1 MEWETL
7 GRKKG
12 PIMSTASD
20 MTAAE
25 VEEVAAIR
33 RQRGFIGHPKAI
45 GTLSTMQMC
54 NSFANYTMS
63 SLLVFYLYLSVGEGG
78 LGFSQTEAAQLIS
91 LYSAVSILAGLVG
104 SYVAD
109 RILGPRAALRWSRI
123 IQAAAYV
130 LLALPLGV
138 ASYAASQVLLVVGA
152 MICGRS
158 LDALAGMV
166 YETGDERRDGAY
178 TILYTI
184 SNIGAAVPAIAG
196 AIAVAAGYHAAFA
209 VGAVAAVAGCV
220 AYVVTEKKFFGPIG
234 AKPDDPV
241 PAAQRNKFVTAL
253 VVAAIALI
261 GGLLATGT
269 VTISQFAS
277 TMSTAAIF
285 IPVVYLVY
293 IIKSKKTTREE
304 ASRIIGLIPMYV
316 CNCLAMLVWTQSTSI
331 VAIYI
336 EQNVDLNLFGM
347 ELSPASFQTL
357 PGVLAIIFGA
367 VFTALWAKLGS
378 KQPKT
383 PTKMGFGTILWGL
396 GPVFMCLPFMLFA
409 PGVKVSPMWIV
420 GFYALIILGE
430 AFTSPTG
437 YSAAN
442 LVAPAAFSTQMMTV
456 WSLSQSTGAGLST
469 LVSPLYA
476 EGSEIPYFLAI
487 GGITIVAG
495 LLVLFATKKLSAKMG
510 LDKA

>member
-1 MEWETL
+1 M
-7 GRKKG
+7 
-12 PIMSTASD
+12 
-20 MTAAE
+20 
-25 VEEVAAIR
+25 
-33 RQRGFIGHPKAI
+33 
-45 GTLSTMQMC
+45 
-54 NSFANYTMS
+54 
-63 SLLVFYLYLSVGEGG
+63 
-78 LGFSQTEAAQLIS
+78 
-91 LYSAVSILAGLVG
+91 
-104 SYVAD
+104 
-109 RILGPRAALRWSRI
+109 
-123 IQAAAYV
+123 
-130 LLALPLGV
+130 LLALLLGV

-253 VVAAIALI
+253 VAVVAAIALI

-277 TMSTAAIF
+277 AMSTAAIF

-293 IIKSKKTTREE
+293 IIRSKKTTREE
-304 ASRIIGLIPMYV
+304 VSRIIGLIPMYV
-316 CNCLAMLVWTQSTSI
+316 CNCLAMLVWTQFTSI

-347 ELSPASFQTL
+347 ELSPAFFQTL

-378 KQPKT
+378 KQPKS

-442 LVAPAAFSTQMMTV
+442 LVAPAAFSTQMMSV
-456 WSLSQSTGAGLST
+456 WSLSQSTGAGLSA
-469 LVSPLYA
+469 LVSSLYA

-495 LLVLFATKKLSAKMG
+495 LLVLLATKKLSAKMG
-510 LDKA
+510 FDNT

>member
-1 MEWETL
+1 M
-7 GRKKG
+7 
-12 PIMSTASD
+12 
-20 MTAAE
+20 
-25 VEEVAAIR
+25 
-33 RQRGFIGHPKAI
+33 
-45 GTLSTMQMC
+45 
-54 NSFANYTMS
+54 
-63 SLLVFYLYLSVGEGG
+63 LLV
-78 LGFSQTEAAQLIS
+78 
-91 LYSAVSILAGLVG
+91 
-104 SYVAD
+104 
-109 RILGPRAALRWSRI
+109 
-123 IQAAAYV
+123 
-130 LLALPLGV
+130 LLLGV

-196 AIAVAAGYHAAFA
+196 VIAVAAGYHAAFA

-253 VVAAIALI
+253 VVALVAVVAAIALI

-277 TMSTAAIF
+277 AMSTAAIF

-293 IIKSKKTTREE
+293 IIRSKKTTREE
-304 ASRIIGLIPMYV
+304 VSRIIGLIPMYV

-347 ELSPASFQTL
+347 ELSPAFFQTL
-357 PGVLAIIFGA
+357 SGVLAIIFGA

-378 KQPKT
+378 KQPKS

-409 PGVKVSPMWIV
+409 PGVKVSPMRIV

-442 LVAPAAFSTQMMTV
+442 LVAPAAFSTQMMFV
-456 WSLSQSTGAGLST
+456 WSLSQSTGAGLSA

-495 LLVLFATKKLSAKMG
+495 LLVLLAIKKLSAKMG